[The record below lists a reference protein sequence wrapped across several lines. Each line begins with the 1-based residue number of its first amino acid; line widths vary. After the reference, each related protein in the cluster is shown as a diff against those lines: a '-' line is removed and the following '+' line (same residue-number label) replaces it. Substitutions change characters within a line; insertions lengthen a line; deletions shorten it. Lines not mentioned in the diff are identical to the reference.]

1 MPYDSTVLPSGIR
14 VVTLTMADVRSISL
28 GFCFSVGSRDELPDE
43 AGMSHFMEHMMFKGT
58 PTFSAAEISAEFE
71 RMGAEFN
78 AFTTKEYTCY
88 YARFVDEKL
97 GRATGIL
104 ADMVAHSTFLS
115 SEIVNEREVVI
126 EEIARTEDTPDD
138 YVHDLFAGALL
149 PAHPLGLPII
159 GTRESVASFD
169 HDDCISYHER
179 HYHSGNLTV
188 VAAGAVDHDGLCA
201 LVESY
206 LGDMRRGTAGSR
218 RDVESSPRLSHAF
231 LRKETEQAHLIYGTP
246 SLPIDH
252 PDRFAETLLDLA
264 VGGGMSSRLFQEV
277 REKRGLVY
285 SIYTTTTSY
294 NGYGHTGTYAGTRP
308 ANIAEVVSLIRAEYA
323 RVAQDGI
330 TSDEL
335 ERVRDFAKGTVI
347 LSGEGTRDNMLR
359 MGKQAAM
366 RCEMLTVDDLLAA
379 YDAVTLDDVCRMAS
393 ETYALP
399 PTLAI
404 ISPLDTDELEQT
416 LFG

>member
-1 MPYDSTVLPSGIR
+1 MPYDKTVLPCGIG
-14 VVTLTMADVRSISL
+14 VVTMTMADVRSISL
-28 GFCFSVGSRDELPDE
+28 GICVSVGSRDELPDE

-58 PTFSAAEISAEFE
+58 PTYSAAEISAEFE

-97 GRATGIL
+97 ERATEIL
-104 ADMVAHSTFLS
+104 ADMVANSTFLS

-126 EEIARTEDTPDD
+126 EEIARSEDTPDD

-149 PAHPLGLPII
+149 PGHPLGLPII
-159 GTRESVASFD
+159 GTRESVARFD
-169 HDDCISYHER
+169 HDDCVSYHER
-179 HYHSGNLTV
+179 HYHTGNLTV
-188 VAAGAVDHDGLCA
+188 VAAGAVDHERLCD
-201 LVESY
+201 LVERD
-206 LGDMRRGTAGSR
+206 LGDMRQRDAEPRPDQPPAPSR
-218 RDVESSPRLSHAF
+218 PHAF
-231 LRKETEQAHLIYGTP
+231 LRKETEQAHLIYGMR
-246 SLPIDH
+246 SLPADH

-285 SIYTTTTSY
+285 SIYTTTTFYSGC
-294 NGYGHTGTYAGTRP
+294 GYTGTYAGTRP

-323 RVAQDGI
+323 RVAKGGI
-330 TSDEL
+330 TADEL

-366 RCEMLTVDDLLAA
+366 RCSLLTLDDLLAA
-379 YDAVTLDDVCRMAS
+379 YDAVTLEDVCRMAD
-393 ETYALP
+393 ETYART

-404 ISPLDTDELEQT
+404 ISPMDDDELEKM
-416 LFG
+416 LL